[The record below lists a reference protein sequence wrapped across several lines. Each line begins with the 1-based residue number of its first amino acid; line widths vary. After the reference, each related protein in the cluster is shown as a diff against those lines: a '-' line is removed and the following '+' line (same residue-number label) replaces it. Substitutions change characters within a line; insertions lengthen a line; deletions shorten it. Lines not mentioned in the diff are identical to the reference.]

1 MAASRCAR
9 EAANMP
15 HNPLTALLADDR
27 CIVLDGALATELEAR
42 GCDLGDALWSAKVLL
57 EQPQLIGQV
66 HLDYFQAGAQCAIT
80 ASYQAT
86 PLGFAA
92 RGIDPQQAWEL
103 IARSAQLA
111 LQARDAYRAAHAE
124 AGTLLVAG
132 SVGPYGAYLA
142 DGSEYRGDYALP
154 QAALLDFHRPRI
166 DALVEAGVDLLA
178 CETQPSLAEVAALL
192 ALLEEFPQTA
202 AWFALT
208 LRDAA
213 HLSDGTPL
221 REVVALLDGHP
232 QVVALGVNCI
242 APALC
247 TAALQQLA
255 ALTALPLL
263 VYPNSGERY
272 DAVGKRWDGAAA
284 QACAL
289 VDRVDAW
296 RAAGARLIG
305 GCCRT
310 TPHDIAL
317 LAQHLASRT
326 LSGG

>member
-1 MAASRCAR
+1 
-9 EAANMP
+9 MP

-57 EQPQLIGQV
+57 EQPQLIRQV
-66 HLDYFQAGAQCAIT
+66 HLDYFDAGAQCAIT

-92 RGIDPQQAWEL
+92 RGIDALQSQQL
-103 IARSAQLA
+103 IARSAELA
-111 LQARDAYRAAHAE
+111 LQARDAYWAAHPE
-124 AGTLLVAG
+124 AGPLLVAG

-154 QAALLDFHRPRI
+154 QAQMLDFHRPRI
-166 DALVEAGVDLLA
+166 AALVAAGVDLLA
-178 CETQPSLAEVAALL
+178 CETQPSAAEIAALL
-192 ALLEEFPQTA
+192 ALLQEFPQST
-202 AWFALT
+202 AWFSFT
-208 LRDAA
+208 LHDSA

-247 TAALQQLA
+247 TPALQHLA
-255 ALTALPLL
+255 TLTRLPL
-263 VYPNSGERY
+263 VAYPNSGERY
-272 DAVGKRWDGAAA
+272 DAADKRWDGGDD
-284 QACAL
+284 ACGVASHA
-289 VDRVDAW
+289 DAW

-310 TPHDIAL
+310 TPRAIAQ
-317 LAQHLASRT
+317 LAQRLHADAVH
-326 LSGG
+326 GG